1 MILVWDTAKMR
12 REERDH
18 DNQGPR
24 ISAYSTFGRGGKLT
38 DNCRNPHLPFL
49 TSMCGPGIT
58 SIYRYKILVLREY
71 ILRRVTDR
79 QTIVES
85 QDLQGIYIWVA
96 QELPESWEERDSGC
110 EILTLGSTD
119 LFERGTFQ
127 WLGKEPL
134 SDWLTD
140 GGKRQRSGGGQ
151 VEDDLTYQQHLMA
164 FNSAIVKV
172 MNRVTD
178 SFLQYLPRGNYH
190 SKYILPIE
198 LFLNFLSRFTF
209 FRLNFTYPNLRT

>member
-1 MILVWDTAKMR
+1 MWPRNYLHLPVQDFGFARVHFKKGYRQTDYCRISRSTGDLYLS
-12 REERDH
+12 
-18 DNQGPR
+18 GPR
-24 ISAYSTFGRGGKLT
+24 ITW
-38 DNCRNPHLPFL
+38 
-49 TSMCGPGIT
+49 
-58 SIYRYKILVLREY
+58 
-71 ILRRVTDR
+71 ILRGERFRLRNSHTWKHRFVR
-79 QTIVES
+79 ER
-85 QDLQGIYIWVA
+85 YI
-96 QELPESWEERDSGC
+96 P
-110 EILTLGSTD
+110 
-119 LFERGTFQ
+119 